1 MVVRLFLRGIKM
13 KLTGAE
19 IICECLLEQGVDT
32 VFGYPGGAALNTY
45 DALYKY
51 SDKITHI
58 LTAHEQGASHAAD
71 GYARSTGKT
80 GVVLTTSGP
89 GATNIVTGIA
99 TANIDSIPIVAITAN
114 VTTDQLGRD
123 SFQEV
128 DIVDIVKP
136 ITKDSWLVETIED
149 LAPSIRRA
157 FALAKSGRK
166 GPVLIDVPKDI
177 TAQVTEYTPEPKAH
191 RELIE
196 IQNPDSIRRVQ
207 ELIRNAKR
215 PMIYAG
221 GGIISAN
228 ACNEL
233 QEFARLID
241 APVCCSLM
249 GLGTIPASDPLCIG
263 NIGMHGGYETGMITA
278 ECDLMISC
286 AARFSD
292 RVAGDREKFG
302 NQAKIVQLEIDD
314 KEINK
319 NVKVDEYILG
329 DVKASLSAL
338 VIGLEQQSHPD
349 WLSQIEVW
357 KHKFDDV
364 KPYEDEFP
372 QAHDVIYAVND
383 LKKPEDI
390 IATDVGQHQMWVA
403 QYAKIERER
412 TLLTSGG
419 MGTMGFGMGAAIG
432 AQVAHPERRV
442 FLFTGDGSFHMNL
455 NELVTMKSY
464 NLPVIVLVM
473 NNRVLGMVRQWQK
486 LFYGSRFSQTD
497 PHRAT
502 DFVNPHR
509 ATDFV
514 KLANAFGVEGMRIT
528 RDEEIMPTLEKAI
541 ALNAPVVIDVQ
552 ISPDENVLP
561 MIPPGKTVDDIVTS
575 M

>member
-1 MVVRLFLRGIKM
+1 MQ
-13 KLTGAE
+13 LTGAE

-51 SDKITHI
+51 SDRINHI

-80 GVVLTTSGP
+80 GVVMTTSGP
-89 GATNIVTGIA
+89 GATNIVTGLA
-99 TANIDSIPIVAITAN
+99 TANIDSVPLVAITGN

-128 DIVDIVKP
+128 DIVNIVKP
-136 ITKDSWLVETIED
+136 VTKASYLVEKVED
-149 LAPSIRRA
+149 LADTIRKA
-157 FALAKSGRK
+157 FALAQDGRK
-166 GPVLIDVPKDI
+166 GPVLVDVPKDV
-177 TAQVTEYTPEPKAH
+177 TANKTEFTPKEPEKP
-191 RELIE
+191 ELFE
-196 IQNPDSIRRVQ
+196 IKNPESVRRVQ
-207 ELIRNAKR
+207 QLIRNSKR

-221 GGIISAN
+221 GGILSAN
-228 ACNEL
+228 ASP
-233 QEFARLID
+233 EFKAFAELID

-249 GLGTIPASDPLCIG
+249 GLGCIPASHPLCVG
-263 NIGMHGGYETGMITA
+263 NIGMHGGYESGMATA
-278 ECDLMISC
+278 ECDLMIAC
-286 AARFSD
+286 GARFSD

-302 NQAKIVQLEIDD
+302 EQAKIVQLEIDE

-329 DVKASLSAL
+329 DIKNILIAL
-338 VIGLEQQSHPD
+338 TVGLEQQQHKD
-349 WLSQIEVW
+349 WLDKIEEW
-357 KHKFDDV
+357 KHHFDNAEAP
-364 KPYEDEFP
+364 KSEYPLP
-372 QAHDVIYAVND
+372 QDILQTINEIKADD
-383 LKKPEDI
+383 DI

-403 QYAKIERER
+403 QYSRFESRK

-419 MGTMGFGMGAAIG
+419 MGTMGYGMGAAIG
-432 AQVAHPERRV
+432 AQVSHPDKRV
-442 FLFTGDGSFHMNL
+442 FLITGDGSFHMNL

-464 NLPVIVLVM
+464 DLPVVIVVM
-473 NNRVLGMVRQWQK
+473 NNSVLGMVRQWQK

-502 DFVNPHR
+502 DFV
-509 ATDFV
+509 

-528 RDEEIMPTLEKAI
+528 KPEEVKPVLQKAF
-541 ALNAPVVIDVQ
+541 ALKKPVVVDCV
-552 ISPDENVLP
+552 ISPDVNVLP
-561 MIPPGKTVDDIVTS
+561 MIPPGKTIAEIVTE

>member
-1 MVVRLFLRGIKM
+1 MQ
-13 KLTGAE
+13 LTGAE
-19 IICECLLEQGVDT
+19 IICECLIEQGVDT

-51 SDKITHI
+51 SDRINHI

-71 GYARSTGKT
+71 GYARSTGRT
-80 GVVLTTSGP
+80 GVVMTTSGP
-89 GATNIVTGIA
+89 GATNIVTGLA
-99 TANIDSIPIVAITAN
+99 TANIDSIPLVAITGN

-136 ITKDSWLVETIED
+136 VTKASWLVEKVED
-149 LAPSIRRA
+149 LADTIRKA
-157 FALAKSGRK
+157 FALAQDGRK
-166 GPVLIDVPKDI
+166 GPVLVDVPKDV
-177 TAQVTEYTPEPKAH
+177 TANKIEFIPKEPEKPCVF
-191 RELIE
+191 E
-196 IQNPDSIRRVQ
+196 IKNPQSVRRVQ
-207 ELIRNAKR
+207 ELIRNSKC

-221 GGIISAN
+221 GGILSAN
-228 ACNEL
+228 ASPEFK
-233 QEFARLID
+233 EFAELID

-249 GLGTIPASDPLCIG
+249 GLGCIPASHPLCIG
-263 NIGMHGGYETGMITA
+263 NIGMHGGYETGMCTA
-278 ECDLMISC
+278 ECDLLIAC
-286 AARFSD
+286 GARFSD

-302 NQAKIVQLEIDD
+302 EQAKIVQLEIDE

-329 DVKASLSAL
+329 DIKDILIAL
-338 VIGLEQQSHPD
+338 TVGLEQQKHKD
-349 WLSQIEVW
+349 WLAKIEEW
-357 KHKFDDV
+357 KHHFDNL
-364 KPYEDEFP
+364 KNPESEYPLP
-372 QAHDVIYAVND
+372 QEVLEAINEIKADD
-383 LKKPEDI
+383 DI

-403 QYAKIERER
+403 QYSKIEARK

-432 AQVAHPERRV
+432 AQVSHPDKRV
-442 FLFTGDGSFHMNL
+442 FLITGDGSFHMNL

-464 NLPVIVLVM
+464 DLPVVIVVM
-473 NNRVLGMVRQWQK
+473 NNSVLGMVRQWQK

-502 DFVNPHR
+502 DFV
-509 ATDFV
+509 

-528 RDEEIMPTLEKAI
+528 KPEEIKPVLQKAVD
-541 ALNAPVVIDVQ
+541 LKKPVVVDCV
-552 ISPDENVLP
+552 ISPDVNVLP
-561 MIPPGKTVDDIVTS
+561 MIPPGKTIAEIVTE

>member
-1 MVVRLFLRGIKM
+1 M
-13 KLTGAE
+13 KLTGAD

-51 SDKITHI
+51 SDRIKHV

-80 GVVLTTSGP
+80 GVVITTSGP

-99 TANIDSIPIVAITAN
+99 TANIDSIPMVAITAN
-114 VTTDQLGRD
+114 VNLDQLGRD

-128 DIVDIVKP
+128 DIVNITKP
-136 ITKDSWLVETIED
+136 ITKGSFLITKVED
-149 LAPSIRRA
+149 LAPTLRKA
-157 FALAKSGRK
+157 FKLANDGRK
-166 GPVLIDVPKDI
+166 GPVLVDVPKDI
-177 TAQVTEYTPEPKAH
+177 TSTVTNFEPMAPEQPQPDVIA
-191 RELIE
+191 
-196 IQNPDSIRRVQ
+196 NADSIARVQ
-207 ELIRNAKR
+207 ALIRKARR

-221 GGIISAN
+221 GGIISAD
-228 ACNEL
+228 ACT
-233 QEFARLID
+233 EFKQFAELID

-249 GLGTIPASDPLCIG
+249 GLGCLPASHPLCIG

-278 ECDLMISC
+278 ACDLIIAC
-286 AARFSD
+286 GARFSD

-302 NQAKIVQLEIDD
+302 EQAKIVQLEID
-314 KEINK
+314 KNEINK

-329 DVKASLSAL
+329 DAKLILQAL
-338 VIGLEQQSHPD
+338 AEGLEQQEHNV
-349 WLSQIEVW
+349 WLAKIDEW
-357 KHKFDDV
+357 KHHFDNAT
-364 KPYEDEFP
+364 KPYSEYPFP
-372 QAHDVIYAVND
+372 EQFIEAVNK
-383 LKKPEDI
+383 LKADGDI

-403 QYAKIERER
+403 QYGRFENER

-432 AQVAHPERRV
+432 AQVSHPDKRV

-464 NLPVIVLVM
+464 DLPVIVLVM
-473 NNRVLGMVRQWQK
+473 NNTVLGMVRQWQK
-486 LFYGSRFSQTD
+486 LFYGNRFSQTD
-497 PHRAT
+497 
-502 DFVNPHR
+502 PHR

-528 RDEEIMPTLEKAI
+528 KSEEIEPTLKKA
-541 ALNAPVVIDVQ
+541 LDMNTTVVIDCQ
-552 ISPDENVLP
+552 ISPDANVLP
-561 MIPPGKTVDDIVTS
+561 MIPPGKTVNEIVTE

>member
-1 MVVRLFLRGIKM
+1 MIVRLFLRGIKM

-136 ITKDSWLVETIED
+136 ITKDSWLVETVED

-191 RELIE
+191 KELIE
-196 IQNPDSIRRVQ
+196 IQNPGSIRRVQ

-403 QYAKIERER
+403 QYAKIERAR

-502 DFVNPHR
+502 DFV
-509 ATDFV
+509 

>member
-157 FALAKSGRK
+157 FALAKNGRK

-177 TAQVTEYTPEPKAH
+177 TAQTTEYTPEPKAH
-191 RELIE
+191 KELIE
-196 IQNPDSIRRVQ
+196 IQNPGSIRRVQ

-403 QYAKIERER
+403 QYAKIERAR

-502 DFVNPHR
+502 DFV
-509 ATDFV
+509 

-528 RDEEIMPTLEKAI
+528 RDEEIRPTLEKAI
-541 ALNAPVVIDVQ
+541 ALNAPVVIDGQ

-561 MIPPGKTVDDIVTS
+561 MIPPGKTVDDIVTK

>member
-1 MVVRLFLRGIKM
+1 M
-13 KLTGAE
+13 KLTGAD

-51 SDKITHI
+51 SDKINHV

-80 GVVLTTSGP
+80 GVVITTSGP

-99 TANIDSIPIVAITAN
+99 TANIDSIPIVAITGN
-114 VTTDQLGRD
+114 VNTDQLGRD

-128 DIVDIVKP
+128 DIVNIVKP
-136 ITKDSWLVETIED
+136 ITKGSFLVEKIED
-149 LAPSIRRA
+149 LAPTIRKA
-157 FALAKSGRK
+157 FLLANEGRK
-166 GPVLIDVPKDI
+166 GPVLVDVPKDI
-177 TAQVTEYTPEPKAH
+177 TAAVTDFEPTAPAQPEKTDVA
-191 RELIE
+191 
-196 IQNPDSIRRVQ
+196 NPDSIQRVQ
-207 ELIRNAKR
+207 EMIKNAKR

-221 GGIISAN
+221 GGILSAD
-228 ACNEL
+228 ACE
-233 QEFARLID
+233 EFKTFVELID

-249 GLGTIPASDPLCIG
+249 GLGCLPASHPLCVG

-278 ECDLMISC
+278 GCDLIIAC
-286 AARFSD
+286 GARFSD

-302 NQAKIVQLEIDD
+302 EQAKIVQLEID
-314 KEINK
+314 KNEINK
-319 NVKVDEYILG
+319 NVKVDEHILG
-329 DVKASLSAL
+329 DAKGILTAL
-338 VIGLEQQSHPD
+338 IDGMEQQAHPD
-349 WLSQIEVW
+349 WLAQIEEW
-357 KHKFDDV
+357 KHCLDNVERPHSDYPLPEEIIGTVNALKADD
-364 KPYEDEFP
+364 
-372 QAHDVIYAVND
+372 
-383 LKKPEDI
+383 DI

-403 QYAKIERER
+403 QFAKIEKER

-432 AQVAHPERRV
+432 AQVSHPDNRV

-464 NLPVIVLVM
+464 DLPVIVLVM
-473 NNRVLGMVRQWQK
+473 NNTVLGMVRQWQK
-486 LFYGSRFSQTD
+486 LFYGSRFSHTD
-497 PHRAT
+497 
-502 DFVNPHR
+502 PHR

-528 RDEEIMPTLEKAI
+528 KSEEIMPTLKKAMEM
-541 ALNAPVVIDVQ
+541 NTTVVIDCQ
-552 ISPDENVLP
+552 ISPDVNVLP
-561 MIPPGKTVDDIVTS
+561 MIPPGKTVNEIVTE

>member
-1 MVVRLFLRGIKM
+1 MR
-13 KLTGAE
+13 LTGAE

-45 DALYKY
+45 DALYRY
-51 SDKITHI
+51 SDRINHI

-89 GATNIVTGIA
+89 GATNIVTGLA

-128 DIVDIVKP
+128 DIVNIAKP
-136 ITKDSWLVETIED
+136 ITKATYLVERVED
-149 LAPSIRRA
+149 LAPAIRRA
-157 FALAKSGRK
+157 FALAKDGRK

-177 TAQVTEYTPEPKAH
+177 TAQTAEFIPEEPPLPK
-191 RELIE
+191 LIQ
-196 IQNPDSIRRVQ
+196 IQNPDSICRVQ
-207 ELIRNAKR
+207 ELVRKAKR

-221 GGIISAN
+221 GGILSAD
-228 ACNEL
+228 ACS
-233 QEFARLID
+233 EFLAFAELID

-249 GLGTIPASDPLCIG
+249 ALGAIPASHPLLVG
-263 NIGMHGGYETGMITA
+263 NIVMHGGYETGMITA

-286 AARFSD
+286 GARFSD

-302 NQAKIVQLEIDD
+302 AQAKIVQLEIDE

-329 DVKASLSAL
+329 DLKSAL
-338 VIGLEQQSHPD
+338 TALTVGIEQQKHPE
-349 WLSQIEVW
+349 WLAQIDVW
-357 KHKFDDV
+357 KHEFDDV
-364 KPYEDEFP
+364 KPYEDEYP
-372 QAHDVIYAVND
+372 QPHDVINAVNS

-403 QYAKIERER
+403 QFAQIECER

-419 MGTMGFGMGAAIG
+419 MGTMGYGMGASIG
-432 AQVAHPERRV
+432 AQIAQPDRRV

-455 NELVTMKSY
+455 NELVTLKSY
-464 NLPVIVLVM
+464 NLPVVVLVM
-473 NNRVLGMVRQWQK
+473 NNTVLGMVRQWQK

-502 DFVNPHR
+502 DFV
-509 ATDFV
+509 
-514 KLANAFGVEGMRIT
+514 KLANAFGIEGMRIT
-528 RDEEIMPTLEKAI
+528 RDEEIMPVLEKAI

-552 ISPDENVLP
+552 ISPDDNVLP
-561 MIPPGKTVDDIVTS
+561 MIPPGKTIHEIVTA

>member
-1 MVVRLFLRGIKM
+1 MIVRLFLRGIKM

-196 IQNPDSIRRVQ
+196 IQNPGSIRRVQ

-502 DFVNPHR
+502 DFV
-509 ATDFV
+509 

-528 RDEEIMPTLEKAI
+528 RDDEIMPTLEKAI

>member
-1 MVVRLFLRGIKM
+1 MQ
-13 KLTGAE
+13 LTGAE
-19 IICECLLEQGVDT
+19 IICECLIEQGVDT

-51 SDKITHI
+51 SDRINHI

-71 GYARSTGKT
+71 GYARSTGRT
-80 GVVLTTSGP
+80 GVVMTTSGP
-89 GATNIVTGIA
+89 GATNIVTGLA
-99 TANIDSIPIVAITAN
+99 TANIDSIPLVAITGN

-136 ITKDSWLVETIED
+136 VTKASWLVEKVED
-149 LAPSIRRA
+149 LADTIRKA
-157 FALAKSGRK
+157 FALAQDGRK
-166 GPVLIDVPKDI
+166 GPVLVDVPKDV
-177 TAQVTEYTPEPKAH
+177 TANKTEFIPKEPEKPCVF
-191 RELIE
+191 E
-196 IQNPDSIRRVQ
+196 IKNPDSVRRVQ
-207 ELIRNAKR
+207 ELIRNSKR

-221 GGIISAN
+221 GGILSAN
-228 ACNEL
+228 ASPEFK
-233 QEFARLID
+233 EFAELID

-249 GLGTIPASDPLCIG
+249 GLGCIPASHPLCIG
-263 NIGMHGGYETGMITA
+263 NIGMHGGYETGMCTA
-278 ECDLMISC
+278 ECDLLIAC
-286 AARFSD
+286 GARFSD

-302 NQAKIVQLEIDD
+302 EQAKIVQLEIDE

-329 DVKASLSAL
+329 DIKDILIAL
-338 VIGLEQQSHPD
+338 TVGLEQQQHKD
-349 WLSQIEVW
+349 WLIKIEEW
-357 KHKFDDV
+357 KHHFDNL
-364 KPYEDEFP
+364 KNPESEYPLP
-372 QAHDVIYAVND
+372 QEVLEAINEIKADD
-383 LKKPEDI
+383 DI

-403 QYAKIERER
+403 QYSKIEARK

-432 AQVAHPERRV
+432 AQVSHPDKRV
-442 FLFTGDGSFHMNL
+442 FLITGDGSFHMNL

-464 NLPVIVLVM
+464 DLPVVIVVM
-473 NNRVLGMVRQWQK
+473 NNSVLGMVRQWQK

-502 DFVNPHR
+502 DFV
-509 ATDFV
+509 

-528 RDEEIMPTLEKAI
+528 KPEEIKPVLQKAVD
-541 ALNAPVVIDVQ
+541 LKKPVVVDCV
-552 ISPDENVLP
+552 ISPDVNVLP
-561 MIPPGKTVDDIVTS
+561 MIPPGKTIAEIVTE

>member
-1 MVVRLFLRGIKM
+1 MQ
-13 KLTGAE
+13 LTGAE

-51 SDKITHI
+51 SDRINHI

-80 GVVLTTSGP
+80 GVVMTTSGP
-89 GATNIVTGIA
+89 GATNIVTGLA
-99 TANIDSIPIVAITAN
+99 TANIDSVPLVAITGN

-128 DIVDIVKP
+128 DIVNIVKP
-136 ITKDSWLVETIED
+136 VTKASYLVEKVED
-149 LAPSIRRA
+149 LADTIRKA
-157 FALAKSGRK
+157 FALAQDGRK
-166 GPVLIDVPKDI
+166 GPVLVDVPKDV
-177 TAQVTEYTPEPKAH
+177 TANKTEFTPKEPEKP
-191 RELIE
+191 ELFE
-196 IQNPDSIRRVQ
+196 IKNPESVRRVQ
-207 ELIRNAKR
+207 ELIRNSKR

-221 GGIISAN
+221 GGILSAN
-228 ACNEL
+228 ASP
-233 QEFARLID
+233 EFKAFAELID

-249 GLGTIPASDPLCIG
+249 GLGCIPASHPLCVG
-263 NIGMHGGYETGMITA
+263 NIGMHGGYESGMATA
-278 ECDLMISC
+278 ECDLMITC
-286 AARFSD
+286 GARFSD

-302 NQAKIVQLEIDD
+302 EQAKIVQLEIDE

-329 DVKASLSAL
+329 DIKNILIAL
-338 VIGLEQQSHPD
+338 TVGLEQQQHKD
-349 WLSQIEVW
+349 WLDKIEEW
-357 KHKFDDV
+357 KHHFDNAEAP
-364 KPYEDEFP
+364 KSEYPLP
-372 QAHDVIYAVND
+372 QDILQAINEIKADD
-383 LKKPEDI
+383 DI

-403 QYAKIERER
+403 QYSRFEARK

-419 MGTMGFGMGAAIG
+419 MGTMGYGMGAAIG
-432 AQVAHPERRV
+432 AQVSHPDKRV
-442 FLFTGDGSFHMNL
+442 FLITGDGSFHMNL

-464 NLPVIVLVM
+464 DLPVVIVVM
-473 NNRVLGMVRQWQK
+473 NNSVLGMVRQWQK

-502 DFVNPHR
+502 DFV
-509 ATDFV
+509 

-528 RDEEIMPTLEKAI
+528 KPEEVKPVLQKAF
-541 ALNAPVVIDVQ
+541 ALKKPVVVDCV
-552 ISPDENVLP
+552 ISPDVNVLP
-561 MIPPGKTVDDIVTS
+561 MIPPGKTIAEIVTE

>member
-1 MVVRLFLRGIKM
+1 MQ
-13 KLTGAE
+13 LTGAE

-51 SDKITHI
+51 SDRINHI

-80 GVVLTTSGP
+80 GVVMTTSGP
-89 GATNIVTGIA
+89 GATNIVTGLA
-99 TANIDSIPIVAITAN
+99 TANIDSVPLVAITGN

-128 DIVDIVKP
+128 DIVNIVKP
-136 ITKDSWLVETIED
+136 VTKASYLVEKVED
-149 LAPSIRRA
+149 LADTIRKA
-157 FALAKSGRK
+157 FALAQHGRK
-166 GPVLIDVPKDI
+166 GPVLVDVPKDV
-177 TAQVTEYTPEPKAH
+177 TANKTEFTPKEPEKP
-191 RELIE
+191 ELFGIK
-196 IQNPDSIRRVQ
+196 NPESVRRVQ
-207 ELIRNAKR
+207 QLIRNSKR

-221 GGIISAN
+221 GGILSAN
-228 ACNEL
+228 ASP
-233 QEFARLID
+233 EFKAFAELID

-249 GLGTIPASDPLCIG
+249 GLGCIPASHPLCVG
-263 NIGMHGGYETGMITA
+263 NIGMHGGYESGMATA
-278 ECDLMISC
+278 ECDLMIAC
-286 AARFSD
+286 GARFSD

-302 NQAKIVQLEIDD
+302 EQAKIIQLDIDE

-329 DVKASLSAL
+329 DIKDILVAL
-338 VIGLEQQSHPD
+338 TVGLEQQQHKD
-349 WLSQIEVW
+349 WLDKIEEW
-357 KHKFDDV
+357 KHHFDDAKV
-364 KPYEDEFP
+364 PESEYPLP
-372 QAHDVIYAVND
+372 QDILQVINEIKAD
-383 LKKPEDI
+383 DDI

-403 QYAKIERER
+403 QYSRFEARK

-419 MGTMGFGMGAAIG
+419 MGTMGYGMGAAIG
-432 AQVAHPERRV
+432 AQVSHPDKRV
-442 FLFTGDGSFHMNL
+442 FLITGDGSFHMNL

-464 NLPVIVLVM
+464 DLPVVIVVM
-473 NNRVLGMVRQWQK
+473 NNSVLGMVRQWQK

-502 DFVNPHR
+502 DFV
-509 ATDFV
+509 

-528 RDEEIMPTLEKAI
+528 KPEEVKPVLQKAF
-541 ALNAPVVIDVQ
+541 ALKKPVVVDCV
-552 ISPDENVLP
+552 ISPDVNVLP
-561 MIPPGKTVDDIVTS
+561 MIPPGKTIAEIVTE

>member
-1 MVVRLFLRGIKM
+1 M

-19 IICECLLEQGVDT
+19 IICECLVEQGVDT

-45 DALYKY
+45 DALYHY

-80 GVVLTTSGP
+80 GVVITTSGP

-114 VTTDQLGRD
+114 VNTDQLGRD

-136 ITKDSWLVETIED
+136 ITKGSFLVRSVEE
-149 LAPSIRRA
+149 LAPAIRKA
-157 FALAKSGRK
+157 FVLANEGRK
-166 GPVLIDVPKDI
+166 GPVLVDVPKDI
-177 TAQVTEYTPEPKAH
+177 TAHTAEFTPKEPEK
-191 RELIE
+191 RRMIN
-196 IQNPDSIRRVQ
+196 IKNPDSIRRVQ

-221 GGIISAN
+221 GGILSGD
-228 ACNEL
+228 ACK
-233 QEFARLID
+233 EFAAFAELID

-249 GLGTIPASDPLCIG
+249 GLGCIPASHPLCIG
-263 NIGMHGGYETGMITA
+263 NIGMHGGYETGMVTA
-278 ECDLMISC
+278 ECDLMIAC
-286 AARFSD
+286 GARFSD
-292 RVAGDREKFG
+292 RVAGDRERFG
-302 NQAKIVQLEIDD
+302 EQAKIVQLEIDD

-319 NVKVDEYILG
+319 NVKVDEYVLG
-329 DVKASLSAL
+329 DIKTILTAL
-338 VIGLEQQSHPD
+338 TIGLEQQSNPD
-349 WLSQIEVW
+349 WLAKIDEW
-357 KHKFDDV
+357 KHHFDNAAL
-364 KPYEDEFP
+364 P
-372 QAHDVIYAVND
+372 QSEYPQPWEIIDAVNEIKSD
-383 LKKPEDI
+383 DDI

-403 QYAKIERER
+403 QYSKIEKDK

-432 AQVAHPERRV
+432 AQVSHPDKRV

-464 NLPVIVLVM
+464 DLPVIVLVM
-473 NNRVLGMVRQWQK
+473 NNTVLGMVRQWQK
-486 LFYGSRFSQTD
+486 LFYGRRFSQTD

-502 DFVNPHR
+502 DFV
-509 ATDFV
+509 
-514 KLANAFGVEGMRIT
+514 KLAQAFGVVGMRIT
-528 RDEEIMPTLEKAI
+528 KSEEVAEVIKKAVD
-541 ALNAPVVIDVQ
+541 LNTTVVIDCQ
-552 ISPDENVLP
+552 ISPDVNVLP
-561 MIPPGKTVDDIVTS
+561 MIPPGKTVNEIVTE
-575 M
+575 ME

>member
-1 MVVRLFLRGIKM
+1 MQ
-13 KLTGAE
+13 LTGAE

-51 SDKITHI
+51 SDRINHI

-80 GVVLTTSGP
+80 GVVMTTSGP
-89 GATNIVTGIA
+89 GATNIVTGLA
-99 TANIDSIPIVAITAN
+99 TANIDSIPLVAITGN

-136 ITKDSWLVETIED
+136 VTKASYLVEKVED
-149 LAPSIRRA
+149 LADTIRKA
-157 FALAKSGRK
+157 FALAQEGRK
-166 GPVLIDVPKDI
+166 GPVLVDVPKDV
-177 TAQVTEYTPEPKAH
+177 TANKTEFTPKEPEKP
-191 RELIE
+191 ELFE
-196 IQNPDSIRRVQ
+196 IKNPESIRRVQ
-207 ELIRNAKR
+207 ELIRNSKR

-221 GGIISAN
+221 GGILSAN
-228 ACNEL
+228 ASP
-233 QEFARLID
+233 EFKAFAELID

-249 GLGTIPASDPLCIG
+249 GLGCIPARHPLCVG
-263 NIGMHGGYETGMITA
+263 NIGMHGGYETGMATA
-278 ECDLMISC
+278 ECDLMIAC
-286 AARFSD
+286 GARFSD

-302 NQAKIVQLEIDD
+302 EQAKIVQLEIDE

-329 DVKASLSAL
+329 DIKDILIAL
-338 VIGLEQQSHPD
+338 TVGLEQQQHED
-349 WLSQIEVW
+349 WLAKIEEW
-357 KHKFDDV
+357 KHHFDNE
-364 KPYEDEFP
+364 KAPESEYPLP
-372 QAHDVIYAVND
+372 QDILQAINEIKAD
-383 LKKPEDI
+383 EDI

-403 QYAKIERER
+403 QYSKIEARK

-432 AQVAHPERRV
+432 AQVSHPDKRV
-442 FLFTGDGSFHMNL
+442 FLITGDGSFHMNL

-464 NLPVIVLVM
+464 DLPVVIVVM
-473 NNRVLGMVRQWQK
+473 NNSVLGMVRQWQK

-502 DFVNPHR
+502 DFV
-509 ATDFV
+509 

-528 RDEEIMPTLEKAI
+528 KPEEVKPVLQKAFD
-541 ALNAPVVIDVQ
+541 LKKPVLVDCV
-552 ISPDENVLP
+552 ISPDVNVLP
-561 MIPPGKTVDDIVTS
+561 MIPPGKTIAEIITE